1 MTAIILAAGYAT
13 RLYPLTQNF
22 PKTLLPVAGR
32 PILEY
37 TLEKLA
43 ECQDIER
50 IYIVTNR
57 KFYKSFQDWLQDYRC
72 RAGMNQPIEILNDG
86 TSVNEDRLGSIG
98 DLVYTIE
105 SRGIDDDI
113 LVICSDKMFEFS
125 LSGFVDYFKQKGA
138 PVNTGFD
145 TGDVEII
152 KDRHGC
158 LVLDGNNRIVE
169 FQEKPAEPKST
180 IESVAFYI
188 YPKEVIPLIK
198 RYRDEGNN
206 LDAPGFLAKWVAT
219 VMSMY
224 AYLFTG
230 ECHDIGTLESYKDV
244 DRLYSER
251 RGCEY

>member
-13 RLYPLTQNF
+13 RLYPLTRDF

-37 TLEKLA
+37 TLDKLA

-50 IYIVTNR
+50 IYIVTNL
-57 KFYKSFQDWLQDYRC
+57 KFHSHFHDWQWDYRS

-86 TSVNEDRLGSIG
+86 TSSNEDRLGSIG
-98 DLVYTIE
+98 DLLYAIE
-105 SRGIDDDI
+105 SRGIDDDV
-113 LVICSDKMFEFS
+113 LVICSDKIFEFS
-125 LSGFVDYFKQKGA
+125 LSAFVDYFKQKRA
-138 PVNTGFD
+138 PANTGFD
-145 TGDVEII
+145 TGDLEII

-158 LVLDGNNRIVE
+158 LVLDRNNRIIE

-198 RYRDEGNN
+198 RYLEEGNN
-206 LDAPGFLAKWVAT
+206 RDAPGFLAQWVAKIMP
-219 VMSMY
+219 VY
-224 AYLFTG
+224 AYLFAG
-230 ECHDIGTLESYKDV
+230 ECHDVGTIESYKDV

-251 RGCEY
+251 SGC